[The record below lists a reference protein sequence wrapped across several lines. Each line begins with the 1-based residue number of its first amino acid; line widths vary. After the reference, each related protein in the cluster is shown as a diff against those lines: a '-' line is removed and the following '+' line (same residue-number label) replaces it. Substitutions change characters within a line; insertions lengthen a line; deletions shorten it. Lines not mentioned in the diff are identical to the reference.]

1 MTEQDLN
8 YVISVLKEEQSAYVP
23 EWYSVLGFL
32 YCHRIAGL
40 FYKRAQNA
48 GVRLPKKIEKILKE
62 TYAKQKRKVIFM
74 RRYLSCLT
82 EALLKAKVR
91 YMLLKGS
98 VLSNLGEN
106 DTNIYGDGERA
117 SNDIDILVQPHG
129 ITAVSK
135 ALSELGFIQGAY
147 DEETGEI
154 KEFSRMEIVRRRM
167 NRGEVA
173 PFVKKTGNAEFP
185 FIEIDINFSLGN
197 TPSAGTALL
206 NEMIEHTVE
215 RRGKVLMCVPD
226 EELFFLH
233 LIMHQYKESCL
244 LFMVERNKDLDLYK
258 LADIYYLYKAD
269 VLDMERLDRL
279 VEKHALNQEIGT
291 VLKQVG
297 EAFGDKEMLETAKK
311 FNAEEPLVI
320 DYENKKQ
327 YCWRGNVMQR
337 LCSMNEKQYL
347 KEVKQ

>member
-1 MTEQDLN
+1 MIEWAKTRNEVLTLN
-8 YVISVLKEEQSAYVP
+8 VYQKNQRALRFYLKE
-23 EWYSVLGFL
+23 GFVI
-32 YCHRIAGL
+32 H
-40 FYKRAQNA
+40 
-48 GVRLPKKIEKILKE
+48 
-62 TYAKQKRKVIFM
+62 KQLI
-74 RRYLSCLT
+74 
-82 EALLKAKVR
+82 
-91 YMLLKGS
+91 
-98 VLSNLGEN
+98 
-106 DTNIYGDGERA
+106 
-117 SNDIDILVQPHG
+117 
-129 ITAVSK
+129 
-135 ALSELGFIQGAY
+135 

-173 PFVKKTGNAEFP
+173 PFVKTTSNKEFP

-327 YCWRGNVMQR
+327 YCWRGNVMKR

>member
-32 YCHRIAGL
+32 YCHRISGL

-62 TYAKQKRKVIFM
+62 TYEKQKRKVIFM
-74 RRYLSCLT
+74 RQYLSCLT
-82 EALLKAKVR
+82 GTLSKAKVR

-135 ALSELGFIQGAY
+135 ALNELGFIQGTY

-206 NEMIEHTVE
+206 NEMIAHTVE

-297 EAFGDKEMLETAKK
+297 EAFGNKEMLETAKK
-311 FNAEEPLVI
+311 FNADEPLVI